1 MLPDVTRQTVFAT
14 PRHLAMPVLCPDNNS
29 RVLAQQDRTIA
40 LMPSDAS
47 PFLRHLKNCNTAT
60 LPGGRAPLAL
70 GGTPSGWLTPELFA
84 RMEKAGFGTPTKGFD
99 IPNPA
104 DLEALGETLAQEGF
118 YKSHHELFDVYPDMD
133 RPIVGRID
141 RGALPLFGFVATGV
155 HMNGLVRKAD
165 GLYLWTGRRAANK
178 RLDPSKLDH
187 LVAGGM
193 PAGHT
198 PREALIKEAAEEAS
212 IPADLAEQAVQS
224 GRLVYAL
231 DRPEGLRRDI
241 LYCYDLYLPE
251 SFEPKAADGEV
262 ESFALLPLAEAYR
275 IVRDTDEF
283 KFNVNLVLIDL
294 FLRTGLIDP
303 TSAEG
308 MTLRTGLDK
317 GLSPASP
324 GRSSVSG

>member
-1 MLPDVTRQTVFAT
+1 
-14 PRHLAMPVLCPDNNS
+14 
-29 RVLAQQDRTIA
+29 
-40 LMPSDAS
+40 MPSDAS
-47 PFLRHLKNCNTAT
+47 PFLRHLTDCNTAR
-60 LPGGRAPLAL
+60 PEGKRSPLSL
-70 GGTPSGWLTPELFA
+70 GGVPSGWLAPELFT
-84 RMEKAGFGTPTKGFD
+84 RMEAAGFGTRDKGFNV
-99 IPNPA
+99 PHPA
-104 DLEALGETLAQEGF
+104 KLEALGETLAEEGF
-118 YKSHHELFDVYPDMD
+118 YKSHHELFDVCTDMD
-133 RPIVGRID
+133 QPVVGRID

-198 PREALIKEAAEEAS
+198 PREALVKEAAEEAS
-212 IPADLAEQAVQS
+212 IPAALAEQAVQA

-251 SFEPKAADGEV
+251 SFEPSAADGEV
-262 ESFALLPLAEAYR
+262 ESFALLPLSEAYR
-275 IVRDTDEF
+275 IVRDTDAF

-303 TSAEG
+303 RSTQG
-308 MTLRTGLDK
+308 MALRTGLDR
-317 GLSPASP
+317 GLSPVSP
-324 GRSSVSG
+324 GQSVTLQAE

>member
-1 MLPDVTRQTVFAT
+1 
-14 PRHLAMPVLCPDNNS
+14 
-29 RVLAQQDRTIA
+29 
-40 LMPSDAS
+40 MPSDAS
-47 PFLRHLKNCNTAT
+47 PFLRHLTDCNTAR
-60 LPGGRAPLAL
+60 PEGKRSPLSL
-70 GGTPSGWLTPELFA
+70 GGVPSGWLAPELFT
-84 RMEKAGFGTPTKGFD
+84 RMEAAGFGARDKGFD
-99 IPNPA
+99 IPHPA
-104 DLEALGETLAQEGF
+104 KLEALGETLAEEGF
-118 YKSHHELFDVYPDMD
+118 YKSHHELFDVCTDMD
-133 RPIVGRID
+133 QPIVGRID

-198 PREALIKEAAEEAS
+198 PREALVKEAAEEAS
-212 IPADLAEQAVQS
+212 IPAALAEQAVQA

-251 SFEPKAADGEV
+251 SFEPSAADGEV
-262 ESFALLPLAEAYR
+262 ESFALLPLSEAYR
-275 IVRDTDEF
+275 IVRDTDAF

-303 TSAEG
+303 RSTQG
-308 MTLRTGLDK
+308 MALRTGLDR
-317 GLSPASP
+317 GLSPVSP
-324 GRSSVSG
+324 GQSVTLQAE

>member
-1 MLPDVTRQTVFAT
+1 
-14 PRHLAMPVLCPDNNS
+14 
-29 RVLAQQDRTIA
+29 
-40 LMPSDAS
+40 MPSDAS
-47 PFLRHLKNCNTAT
+47 PFLRHLTDCNTAS
-60 LPGGRAPLAL
+60 PEGKRSPLSL
-70 GGTPSGWLTPELFA
+70 GGVPSGWLAPELFT
-84 RMEKAGFGTPTKGFD
+84 RMEAAGFGTRDKGFNV
-99 IPNPA
+99 PHPA
-104 DLEALGETLAQEGF
+104 KLEALGETLAEEGF
-118 YKSHHELFDVYPDMD
+118 YKSHHELFDVCTDMD
-133 RPIVGRID
+133 QPIVGRID

-198 PREALIKEAAEEAS
+198 PREALVKEAAEEAS
-212 IPADLAEQAVQS
+212 IPAALTEQAVQA

-251 SFEPKAADGEV
+251 SFEPTAADGEV
-262 ESFALLPLAEAYR
+262 ESFALLPLSEAYR
-275 IVRDTDEF
+275 IVRDTDAF

-303 TSAEG
+303 RSTQG
-308 MTLRTGLDK
+308 MALRTGLDR
-317 GLSPASP
+317 GLSPVSP
-324 GRSSVSG
+324 GQSVILQAE

>member
-1 MLPDVTRQTVFAT
+1 
-14 PRHLAMPVLCPDNNS
+14 
-29 RVLAQQDRTIA
+29 
-40 LMPSDAS
+40 MPSDAS
-47 PFLRHLKNCNTAT
+47 PFLRHLTDCNTASPKGT
-60 LPGGRAPLAL
+60 RAPLSL
-70 GGTPSGWLTPELFA
+70 GGTPSGWLAPGLFT
-84 RMEKAGFGTPTKGFD
+84 RMEAAGFGTRDTGFD
-99 IPNPA
+99 IPHPTE
-104 DLEALGETLAQEGF
+104 LEALGETLAKEGF
-118 YKSHHELFDVYPDMD
+118 YKSHHELFDVCPDMD
-133 RPIVGRID
+133 QPVVGRID

-198 PREALIKEAAEEAS
+198 PREALVKEAAEEAS
-212 IPADLAEQAVQS
+212 IHAHLAEQAVQA

-251 SFEPKAADGEV
+251 SFEPTAADGEV
-262 ESFALLPLAEAYR
+262 ESFALLPLSEAYR
-275 IVRDTDEF
+275 IVRDTDAF

-303 TSAEG
+303 CSTQG
-308 MTLRTGLDK
+308 MALRTGLDR
-317 GLSPASP
+317 GLSPVSP
-324 GRSSVSG
+324 GQSLVLQAE

>member
-1 MLPDVTRQTVFAT
+1 
-14 PRHLAMPVLCPDNNS
+14 
-29 RVLAQQDRTIA
+29 
-40 LMPSDAS
+40 MPSNAS
-47 PFLRHLKNCNTAT
+47 PFLRHLTDCNTVI
-60 LPGGRAPLAL
+60 LPGARAPLAL
-70 GGTPSGWLTPELFA
+70 GGTPSGWLAPALFT
-84 RMEKAGFGTPTKGFD
+84 RMEKAGFGTPDKGFN
-99 IPNPA
+99 IPHPSG
-104 DLEALGETLAQEGF
+104 LEALGEELAQEGF

-133 RPIVGRID
+133 QPVVGRID

-165 GLYLWTGRRAANK
+165 GLHLWTGRRAANK

-198 PREALIKEAAEEAS
+198 PREALVKEAAEEAS
-212 IPADLAEQAVQS
+212 IPAVLAEQAVQS

-231 DRPEGLRRDI
+231 DRAEGLRRDI

-251 SFEPKAADGEV
+251 SFEPSAADGEV
-262 ESFALLPLAEAYR
+262 ESFTLLPLTEAYR
-275 IVRDTDEF
+275 IVRDTDAF

-308 MTLRTGLDK
+308 MALRTGLDR

-324 GRSSVSG
+324 GRSAVLG

>member
-1 MLPDVTRQTVFAT
+1 
-14 PRHLAMPVLCPDNNS
+14 
-29 RVLAQQDRTIA
+29 
-40 LMPSDAS
+40 MPSHAN
-47 PFLRHLKNCNTAT
+47 PFLRHLTDCNTAT

-70 GGTPSGWLTPELFA
+70 GGTPSGWLAPELFT
-84 RMEKAGFGTPTKGFD
+84 RMEQAGFGTPDKGFN
-99 IPNPA
+99 IPHPKG
-104 DLEALGETLAQEGF
+104 LEALGEELAREGF

-133 RPIVGRID
+133 QPVVGRID

-165 GLYLWTGRRAANK
+165 GLHLWTGRRAANK

-212 IPADLAEQAVQS
+212 IPGPLAEQAVQA

-231 DRPEGLRRDI
+231 NRPEGLRRDI

-251 SFEPKAADGEV
+251 SFEPTAADGEV
-262 ESFALLPLAEAYR
+262 ESFALTPLSEAYR

-303 TSAEG
+303 TSPQG
-308 MTLRTGLDK
+308 MELRTGLDK

-324 GRSSVSG
+324 GRSVTSG

>member
-1 MLPDVTRQTVFAT
+1 
-14 PRHLAMPVLCPDNNS
+14 
-29 RVLAQQDRTIA
+29 
-40 LMPSDAS
+40 MPSDAS
-47 PFLRHLKNCNTAT
+47 PFLRHLTDCNTAR
-60 LPGGRAPLAL
+60 PEGKRSPLSL
-70 GGTPSGWLTPELFA
+70 GGVPSGWLAPELFT
-84 RMEKAGFGTPTKGFD
+84 RMEAAGFGARDKGFN
-99 IPNPA
+99 IPHPA
-104 DLEALGETLAQEGF
+104 GLEALGETLAEEGF
-118 YKSHHELFDVYPDMD
+118 YKSHHELFDVCTDLDQPV
-133 RPIVGRID
+133 VGRID

-198 PREALIKEAAEEAS
+198 PREALVKEAAEEAS
-212 IPADLAEQAVQS
+212 IPAALAEQAVQA

-251 SFEPKAADGEV
+251 SFEPSAADGEV
-262 ESFALLPLAEAYR
+262 ESFALLPLNEAYR
-275 IVRDTDEF
+275 IVRDTDAF

-303 TSAEG
+303 RSAQG
-308 MTLRTGLDK
+308 MALRTGLDR
-317 GLSPASP
+317 GLSPVSP
-324 GRSSVSG
+324 GQSVILQAE